1 MRPKPGSLFMRFLA
15 RFGVLIG
22 EGAMVIYSPPPI
34 KMGGAWEKR
43 GRASASSPR
52 QAEDQKER
60 AIQSFA
66 SVRIERSYNSPDPIA
81 AKRIKL
87 IGHDLG
93 VNEQTVLYGWS

>member
-1 MRPKPGSLFMRFLA
+1 
-15 RFGVLIG
+15 
-22 EGAMVIYSPPPI
+22 MVIYLAAPI

-66 SVRIERSYNSPDPIA
+66 SVRIERSYNSPDPIS

-93 VNEQTVLYGWS
+93 VNEQTVLYGWSNDGAHPIGRIDVGRHRTDNQ